1 MSPLPAG
8 SILNLSIGGARERP
22 DDWKRVKN
30 VGFIFLINL
39 FFIESYLYVCLL
51 IFVSFL
57 LFTPPLPWLLLL
69 AETVGSSCCREAAVS
84 LLPRSHM
91 PLETEAP

>member
-39 FFIESYLYVCLL
+39 FFIERYLYVCLL

-57 LFTPPLPWLLLL
+57 LFTPPLSMALAPGGDSRFQLLQ
-69 AETVGSSCCREAAVS
+69 GGCSFSPS
-84 LLPRSHM
+84 
-91 PLETEAP
+91 